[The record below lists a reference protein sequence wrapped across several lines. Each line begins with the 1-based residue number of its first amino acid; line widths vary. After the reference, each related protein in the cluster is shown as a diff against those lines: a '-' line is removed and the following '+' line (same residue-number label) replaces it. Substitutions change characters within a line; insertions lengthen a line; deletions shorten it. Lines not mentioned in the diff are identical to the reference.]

1 MLHPCTSVRF
11 GALSALALLLAREML
26 FIGTQFT
33 STLLLASHAN
43 PQPELSSLIF
53 EAKQLCDAAR
63 VLRYVHCSCVY
74 VVASR
79 HVSGMCQ
86 ACVRLVGMSS
96 LAVRPLSPHVSLSP
110 APLFVNLS
118 PSLLYLQHS
127 LVCACLRRPPTS
139 LAFCHLLWCVLP
151 SVAV

>member
-1 MLHPCTSVRF
+1 MEADEHDSGGRLRPLQRRSHLQLCIPNPKDATPNANRTQSRYISLVMLHPCTSVRF

-74 VVASR
+74 VVAS
-79 HVSGMCQ
+79 
-86 ACVRLVGMSS
+86 SS
-96 LAVRPLSPHVSLSP
+96 
-110 APLFVNLS
+110 
-118 PSLLYLQHS
+118 
-127 LVCACLRRPPTS
+127 
-139 LAFCHLLWCVLP
+139 
-151 SVAV
+151 